1 MRRAIGVAFLV
12 AGLLRAD
19 GVGAQSLQNVVL
31 RNSFSPIG
39 AGARGLGMGG
49 AFIAVADDGTAAS
62 FNPAGLAQ
70 LRRTELAI
78 VGFSDDLTSTV
89 SVPRANTVITSESSV
104 RHGAIDFG
112 GMAIPFEVGGRNLTI
127 QASYQR
133 SVDLFGQGKAT
144 VQDTIRLS
152 DIDPRLSGFG
162 DFIAD
167 ITPAQSGAFQTVS
180 LSAGYQVA
188 PRLSLGASVN
198 YWFGDWT
205 AKGENNFHLQVRG
218 PGGRFIEVP
227 LVDRHFNQKQ
237 SMRALSLNAGILLRY
252 SKISLGGIL
261 RLPFNGAYELT
272 ENDSQITFDQNG
284 KPGDPVPQ
292 SLGMKSQL
300 YWPRSAGAGV
310 ALRPFK
316 GLTLTGD
323 YTWSQWSQAT
333 IRNVPAGTLLTP
345 VKTGPTGEA
354 EDSFNDRNFFDT
366 LPASETSTTN
376 TVTWRAG
383 GEYLVVLSK
392 LIIPLRGGLFRDRS
406 PITELGQTEGKRIKG
421 WTVGTGLNFSRFV
434 LDVAFER
441 QNSSGLLFLRLRQGQ
456 PVQSGTA
463 ASTESVREDRIVA
476 SIIYRFG
483 AENDPLKRVFRS
495 LFGSKGDE
503 SN

>member
-1 MRRAIGVAFLV
+1 MKRSIGTALLTL
-12 AGLLRAD
+12 GLLRAD
-19 GVGAQSLQNVVL
+19 FALAQTLQNIVL

-70 LRRTELAI
+70 LRRTELAV

-89 SVPRANTVITSESSV
+89 SVPRPTGVVTSESSV

-144 VQDTIRLS
+144 VQDTIKLS
-152 DIDPRLSGFG
+152 EVDPSFSGTG

-167 ITPAQSGAFQTVS
+167 ITPAQSGAFQTAS
-180 LSAGYQVA
+180 LSAGYQLTS
-188 PRLSLGASVN
+188 RLALGATVN
-198 YWFGDWT
+198 YWFGNWT
-205 AKGENNFHLQVRG
+205 AQGGNDFHLQVRG
-218 PGGRFIEVP
+218 PGGRFVEVP
-227 LVDRHFNQKQ
+227 LVNKQFNQKQ
-237 SMRALSLNAGILLRY
+237 SMHALSVNTGILLRY
-252 SKISLGGIL
+252 PRVSIGGIV
-261 RLPFNGAYELT
+261 RLPFTGAYELT
-272 ENDSQITFDQNG
+272 ENDSQVTFDQNG
-284 KPGDPVPQ
+284 RPGSPVPE

-300 YWPRSAGAGV
+300 DWPLSAGAGL

-323 YTWSQWSQAT
+323 YTWSQWSQTT
-333 IRNVPAGTLLTP
+333 IRNVPAGTLLTA

-354 EDSFNDRNFFDT
+354 EDSFNDRNFFDM
-366 LPASETSTTN
+366 LPSSETSTSN
-376 TVTWRAG
+376 TSTWRAG

-392 LIIPLRGGLFRDRS
+392 LIVPLRGGFFRDRS
-406 PITELGQTEGKRIKG
+406 PITELGQTQGKQIKG
-421 WTVGTGLNFSRFV
+421 WTAGTGLNFSRFV

-441 QNSSGLLFLRLRQGQ
+441 QNSQGLLFLRLRQGQ

-463 ASTESVREDRIVA
+463 ASTEMVKEDRIVA
-476 SIIYRFG
+476 SLIYRFA
-483 AENDPLKRVFRS
+483 AENDPLKRAFHS

-503 SN
+503 GH